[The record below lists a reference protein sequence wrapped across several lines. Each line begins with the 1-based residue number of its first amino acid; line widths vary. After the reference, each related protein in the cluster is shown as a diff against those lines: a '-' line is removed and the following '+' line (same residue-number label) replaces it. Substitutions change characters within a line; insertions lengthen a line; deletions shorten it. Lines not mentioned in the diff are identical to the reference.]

1 MTTTNELGSGC
12 EVESAAFRDSIPE
25 RTGFRARVDE
35 FRARSLGKVS
45 SMKSSLTTRSVAMRD
60 EVQTSMRTSP
70 MLWAGIA
77 AGSGFAIG
85 LVGRFVQWRN
95 RQRRQVPHL
104 VVIEAS
110 C

>member
-1 MTTTNELGSGC
+1 MSTTNELGSGWA
-12 EVESAAFRDSIPE
+12 ESASFRDPLTE
-25 RTGFRARVDE
+25 RSGFRARVDE

-45 SMKSSLTTRSVAMRD
+45 SMKSSLATRSLAVRD

-85 LVGRFVQWRN
+85 LAGRFIQWR
-95 RQRRQVPHL
+95 RQQRRRVPQL
-104 VVIEAS
+104 IVIEAS